1 MFRFRLS
8 WSFLFLL
15 FFARRTVEVEE
26 FERLK
31 ENMRMQGG
39 KEVTEKFEGVQGE
52 GTVLQPD
59 RRNVEKV
66 R

>member
-1 MFRFRLS
+1 M
-8 WSFLFLL
+8 
-15 FFARRTVEVEE
+15 EVEE